1 MARLGEGMKEL
12 ERLDA
17 ERREMISKIDLLSRD
32 QTTRFRLIYIIK
44 LFAHKYVSYSQTA
57 VPNGLIFFEETHGY
71 PRGNIG

>member
-32 QTTRFRLIYIIK
+32 QTNRFRLILLYYLKYIRY
-44 LFAHKYVSYSQTA
+44 FYSL
-57 VPNGLIFFEETHGY
+57 LIFIFKPLNY
-71 PRGNIG
+71 KF